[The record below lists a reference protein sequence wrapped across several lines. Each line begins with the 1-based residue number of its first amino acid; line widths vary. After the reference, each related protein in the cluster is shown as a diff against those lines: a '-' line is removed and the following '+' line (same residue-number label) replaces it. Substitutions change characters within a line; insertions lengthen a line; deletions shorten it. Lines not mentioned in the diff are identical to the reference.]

1 MKEEM
6 KENISLL
13 LKKFNPGSQ
22 NMPHWSEFRHIP
34 CLFIREAGKDN
45 LGQQCAYPKQ
55 KKKRDSVSNK
65 ERN

>member
-6 KENISLL
+6 KENTSLL

-22 NMPHWSEFRHIP
+22 NMHPMPIYKRSLQIQLRAAM
-34 CLFIREAGKDN
+34 CL
-45 LGQQCAYPKQ
+45 PKT